1 MERKKSSSL
10 ILGAITGFDQALI
23 NPENRHLLDV
33 ADDPTNPDD
42 ESRGLIRRLASAV
55 ADKEVRQR
63 MDVEDEIV
71 SEARDR
77 CEGELMVIDEEE
89 RRQKD
94 LAIGRAAEAVA
105 REAEAVASAVEERRQ
120 KEAALAEIAELKRQL
135 GNPLRTRSLITF
147 TKLGT

>member
-55 ADKEVRQR
+55 ADKEVRHCWP
-63 MDVEDEIV
+63 
-71 SEARDR
+71 S
-77 CEGELMVIDEEE
+77 
-89 RRQKD
+89 
-94 LAIGRAAEAVA
+94 
-105 REAEAVASAVEERRQ
+105 
-120 KEAALAEIAELKRQL
+120 
-135 GNPLRTRSLITF
+135 RTRSSPRPATAVRAN
-147 TKLGT
+147 